1 MPESHDQG
9 NLSRRRVSLTYSCRV
24 HMAGGTHDGQRRKLR
39 ALLFLTVKREAEK
52 VKLAVKQGF
61 KSYGPVPLLTYFL
74 EQGCTS

>member
-1 MPESHDQG
+1 
-9 NLSRRRVSLTYSCRV
+9 
-24 HMAGGTHDGQRRKLR
+24 MAGGTHDGQRRKLR